1 MKPHVLLLLLLA
13 IPPLICNILASENAE
28 KSDAAPALSSDSST
42 KPAPAPTKESPT
54 TIAPVAPVAVAPAP
68 AAAPT
73 AAAKPSSPAPATHS
87 GAASGLKAWFMLW

>member
-42 KPAPAPTKESPT
+42 KPAPAKESPT
-54 TIAPVAPVAVAPAP
+54 TTAPVAVAPAP
-68 AAAPT
+68 AVAPS
-73 AAAKPSSPAPATHS
+73 APAKPSAPAPAPHS